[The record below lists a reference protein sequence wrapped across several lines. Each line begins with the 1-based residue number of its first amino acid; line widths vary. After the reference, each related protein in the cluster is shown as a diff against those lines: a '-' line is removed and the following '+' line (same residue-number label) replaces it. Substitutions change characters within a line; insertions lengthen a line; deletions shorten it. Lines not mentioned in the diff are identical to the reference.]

1 MDRKR
6 RMQECKKKKYIRQ
19 TKFVMD
25 FLFQFKII
33 SWKMCALKGQTR
45 PRENVNKIK
54 YYCIY
59 PNGSKNITLFYRI
72 INKFLLLLYI
82 TFSWIYLLI
91 FFILTYL
98 IIWNHFNMLLILQ
111 KYRSSIYIMLNY
123 LNYLNMI

>member
-59 PNGSKNITLFYRI
+59 PNASKNITE
-72 INKFLLLLYI
+72 
-82 TFSWIYLLI
+82 LLI
-91 FFILTYL
+91 NFYYYCILLFLEFIY
-98 IIWNHFNMLLILQ
+98 
-111 KYRSSIYIMLNY
+111 
-123 LNYLNMI
+123 